1 MPFNIQKDFI
11 NPTEKAI
18 QKAISYRQIIPST
31 DFNEDE
37 YSLYLQYAS
46 AVELE
51 KDILTEETYV
61 KIMKTLIYEEVK

>member
-1 MPFNIQKDFI
+1 MPDDLFQAELLFYKSIQSHKGL
-11 NPTEKAI
+11 
-18 QKAISYRQIIPST
+18 IPST

-51 KDILTEETYV
+51 KDIVSQKTYRM
-61 KIMKTLIYEEVK
+61 IIANDNWDNY